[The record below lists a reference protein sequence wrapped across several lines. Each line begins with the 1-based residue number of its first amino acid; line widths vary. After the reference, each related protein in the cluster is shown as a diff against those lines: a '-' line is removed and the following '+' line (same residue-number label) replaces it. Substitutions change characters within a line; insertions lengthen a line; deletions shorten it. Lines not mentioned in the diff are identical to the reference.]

1 MAEERVRAARAAGI
15 CWASSLTRRRL
26 VHTDHRE
33 ATVHVASVRSLTVR
47 DGQVPAASW
56 ASAL

>member
-26 VHTDHRE
+26 AHTDHHDVRL
-33 ATVHVASVRSLTVR
+33 VHNQS
-47 DGQVPAASW
+47 P
-56 ASAL
+56 